1 MANEYNA
8 LLETCRANA
17 TIALRMLALGQ
28 QWRQQALAWQQ
39 RRVER
44 DRNAVQQALGA
55 LAHAQDWNE
64 MVAGYHTVV
73 RDYLSVSTSLWQ
85 DGIQIATQAPREAGN
100 GVQEALRQWQG
111 ACTGEWHKL
120 TAANGAALP
129 MRDWMAAFERTAES
143 VAHAVAQAST
153 SLASSAPS
161 TPSTSSPAS
170 TETADSTTTAE
181 PSARQTAAARSRA
194 AKGDRHAD

>member
-143 VAHAVAQAST
+143 VAHAVAQAS
-153 SLASSAPS
+153 ASSAS
-161 TPSTSSPAS
+161 SASSPAS

>member
-100 GVQEALRQWQG
+100 GVQEALRQRQG

-153 SLASSAPS
+153 SSAPS
-161 TPSTSSPAS
+161 ASSPAS

>member
-28 QWRQQALAWQQ
+28 QWRQQALTWQQ
-39 RRVER
+39 RRMER

-73 RDYLSVSTSLWQ
+73 RDYLSASTSLWQ
-85 DGIQIATQAPREAGN
+85 DGIQLATQAPREAGN
-100 GVQEALRQWQG
+100 GVQDALRQWQG
-111 ACTGEWHKL
+111 ACAGEWQKL
-120 TAANGAALP
+120 TTTHGAALP

-143 VAHAVAQAST
+143 VAHAVAQASN
-153 SLASSAPS
+153 SSAS
-161 TPSTSSPAS
+161 YPAS
-170 TETADSTTTAE
+170 TAETADAASTAE
-181 PSARQTAAARSRA
+181 PSVRQAAAARSRA